1 MPDLGKSVTCSLFF
15 FEETPFSIWCQ
26 QSQGME
32 NQALVFKRRPKH
44 FSLRLCANRQSSNRY
59 SGDSFLDS
67 GVYIKLC
74 YVDSSYSTPPLSCSW
89 LHKAEAIIASI
100 LCDASSWQ
108 ENVGL
113 YYCHPCL
120 LFYIVSRYNK
130 NECHYSEGYRKRCK
144 GSKTIA

>member
-1 MPDLGKSVTCSLFF
+1 MSDIGKSVACSLFF
-15 FEETPFSIWCQ
+15 FEEKPFSIWCQ
-26 QSQGME
+26 QSQSME

-59 SGDSFLDS
+59 SGDSILDS
-67 GVYIKLC
+67 GVLC
-74 YVDSSYSTPPLSCSW
+74 WFLLLHPSIISCSW
-89 LHKAEAIIASI
+89 LHKAEAIIASV
-100 LCDASSWQ
+100 LCDASLWQ

-113 YYCHPCL
+113 FYCHPCL

-130 NECHYSEGYRKRCK
+130 NECHYPEGYRKRRK